1 MAQWVGHHPLCWQ
14 SKVSPV
20 RVLLWWQ
27 SKMSPVRFLVRAHV
41 HMPGL
46 WVQFKRQLIN
56 FSLSHQC
63 CSPSLSLSLK
73 NKFKII
79 FLDNC
84 IKSGQLN
91 FPTFYRGTQ
100 DFEWILSEFSFFILK
115 YFTLSKF
122 PFFLSLSHEKW
133 NHINIP
139 FSILILWCSIILFP
153 PW

>member
-1 MAQWVGHHPLCWQ
+1 MCPFLKEYLIQYFLSPDWYGSVGWASSPLLTKQSVTSSSFALVTKQNVTSSIPGQGTCAHAWVVGSVQEATDQFFPLT
-14 SKVSPV
+14 SM
-20 RVLLWWQ
+20 L
-27 SKMSPVRFLVRAHV
+27 
-41 HMPGL
+41 
-46 WVQFKRQLIN
+46 
-56 FSLSHQC
+56 
-63 CSPSLSLSLK
+63 LSLSLK

-122 PFFLSLSHEKW
+122 PFFLSLSHEK
-133 NHINIP
+133 
-139 FSILILWCSIILFP
+139 
-153 PW
+153 